1 MIKFFILMALLRH
14 LICTMI
20 YDTSPCSEYFIDM
33 TEFGTSDILG
43 QIEIPFPSE
52 NKDFYLRVV
61 LDIDQ
66 ILSPVSILF

>member
-1 MIKFFILMALLRH
+1 MIKLFILMALLPH
-14 LICTMI
+14 LICTMV

-33 TEFGTSDILG
+33 TEFETSGILG
-43 QIEIPFPSE
+43 QIEIPFLSE

-61 LDIDQ
+61 LNIDE

>member
-1 MIKFFILMALLRH
+1 MIKLFILALLPH
-14 LICTMI
+14 LICIMA

-43 QIEIPFPSE
+43 HIEIPFPSE
-52 NKDFYLRVV
+52 NKDFYLKVV
-61 LDIDQ
+61 LDIDE